1 MWLLIWL
8 LIFSRKG
15 RAKCALAFNGYWSRA
30 HFHFRFHFFFPFRIL
45 HFFAFCIMPH
55 FTIAI
60 AVANTNPGSCKLKAP
75 LFYLGSV
82 FAIGEI
88 AGGLD
93 LLARVVGLW
102 FVGF

>member
-1 MWLLIWL
+1 MASNIQQERPGEMRISIQWVLVSCSLS
-8 LIFSRKG
+8 FSFSFFLSFSHF
-15 RAKCALAFNGYWSRA
+15 AL
-30 HFHFRFHFFFPFRIL
+30 
-45 HFFAFCIMPH
+45 FAFCIMPH

-102 FVGF
+102 FVGFWF